1 MDTNRKLY
9 LDGMITET
17 EYRQAIVSER
27 VEKVA
32 SKFDALLCIT
42 KPQFR
47 DSISNDDVTKIFD
60 YLRSELKETEKAI
73 LKGKKTFALRTQI
86 QVEAE

>member
-9 LDGMITET
+9 LAGMITET
-17 EYRQAIVSER
+17 EYRKAVISER

-32 SKFDALLCIT
+32 SKFDALLCIA

-47 DSISNDDVTKIFD
+47 DSISYDDVTKIFD
-60 YLRSELKETEKAI
+60 YLHSELKETEKAI
-73 LKGKKTFALRTQI
+73 LKGKKTFALRT
-86 QVEAE
+86 